1 MSTLHFPHNAS
12 SEDAVAYRENV
23 AEHFGLRPD
32 ADPELV
38 FWRARALER
47 AQRIAELE
55 REVRNL
61 RDGLEEAE
69 AENIRLHKELNE

>member
-1 MSTLHFPHNAS
+1 MSTLHCPPNAS
-12 SEDAVAYRENV
+12 SEDAAAYRENV

-38 FWRARALER
+38 FWRERALER
-47 AQRIAELE
+47 AQRISELE

>member
-1 MSTLHFPHNAS
+1 MSTPHCPPNTS
-12 SEDAVAYRENV
+12 SEDAAAYRENV

-47 AQRIAELE
+47 ALRIAELE
-55 REVRNL
+55 REVHNL

-69 AENIRLHKELNE
+69 AENIRLHKEMNE